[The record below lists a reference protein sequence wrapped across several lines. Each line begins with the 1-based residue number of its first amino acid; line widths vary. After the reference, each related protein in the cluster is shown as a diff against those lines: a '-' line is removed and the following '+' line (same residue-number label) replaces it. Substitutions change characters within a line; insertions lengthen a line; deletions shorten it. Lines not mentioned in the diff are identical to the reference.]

1 MIPPSQSYRNIGF
14 LLTGA
19 PSGDVAFEF
28 GLKPEELTYSEPSR
42 LNVQQTLGGAWA
54 DSFDRGVGMITLS
67 GTTGWRGTALQSGEE
82 MFLGLRSTVFQGW
95 HDARAQLIQQGS
107 DPNSIQ
113 LFMTDSLDNFAV
125 VVAPR
130 SFTLHRSRTSPLLM
144 RYNIQLLV
152 LAEADSPIILEDPII
167 FALSN
172 PQRWLTAVAGLQNL
186 VLMIARYAAQ
196 AQAVFGAAIDAV
208 NSFVAVGV
216 GLINSV
222 VNIATQTVGEFAALE
237 SSILGVGIQF
247 AHAAANAFNVLCDD
261 ATLLTEALLP
271 VQALAAAFQDAAC
284 SMENGFNLIGK
295 YNAFDAVR
303 GASGCSSTG
312 GGDPASIFTIQDV
325 NPFEYAIPAG
335 PPLVLVT
342 PEAQAAMVGL
352 AVDPLLLRGQQDA
365 VYQAITTISDG
376 VTVQ

>member
-1 MIPPSQSYRNIGF
+1 MIPPNQSLRNIGF

-54 DSFDRGVGMITLS
+54 DSFDRGVGMITIS

-82 MFLGLRSTVFQGW
+82 MFFGLRSTVFQGW
-95 HDARAQLIQQGS
+95 HDARADLIQQGA
-107 DPNSIQ
+107 DPNTVQ
-113 LFMTDSLDNFAV
+113 LYMTDSLDDFAV
-125 VVAPR
+125 IVAPR
-130 SFTLHRSRTSPLLM
+130 AFTLHRSRTSPLLM
-144 RYNIQLLV
+144 RYNIQLAVLSDADAPLV
-152 LAEADSPIILEDPII
+152 LEDPIVV
-167 FALSN
+167 ALSN
-172 PQRWLTAVAGLQNL
+172 PQRWLTAVVGLQNL
-186 VLMIARYAAQ
+186 VVMIQRYAFE

-208 NSFVAVGV
+208 NSFVGIGI

-237 SSILGVGIQF
+237 TAVLSVGIQF

-261 ATLLTEALLP
+261 VTLLTESLLP
-271 VQALAAAFQDAAC
+271 VQALAAAFEDAAC
-284 SMENGFNLIGK
+284 SMQNGFDLIGQ

-312 GGDPASIFTIQDV
+312 GGDPASIFTIQNV
-325 NPFEYAIPAG
+325 NPFAYAIPAG
-335 PPLVLVT
+335 APLVQVT

-365 VYQAITTISDG
+365 VYQAIGTISDG
-376 VTVQ
+376 VTVA